1 MSQQPTQP
9 LPPGFQLE
17 GYRIE
22 RQLAHGGFSIVYLAR
37 DASGAAV
44 AIKEYLP
51 SRLATRTG
59 DSPVPVVEEKHQAA
73 FRRGMKG
80 FFEEGR
86 VLAGLDHPNV
96 VRVLNFFRANETAY
110 LVMRYERGRTLQEHI
125 QHQSGT
131 LSENFIRTVFT
142 RLLNGLREIHM
153 RKLLHLDIKP
163 ANIYLRADGHPVL
176 LDFGA
181 TRQGLG
187 DNDPGLGSVHTPG
200 YAAPE
205 QTGNAAE
212 TAATQGPWTDIYAVG
227 ATLYACLSGS
237 TPLAADLRARGE
249 VLEPAQQ
256 RWRKTYSL
264 QLLELIDWCMRL
276 PIAERPQSVF
286 ALQKVLN
293 GELLDLVDPAWFES
307 RPAASNQNTSS
318 GPGSKEN
325 T

>member
-1 MSQQPTQP
+1 MSQQSTHP

-22 RQLAHGGFSIVYLAR
+22 RQLSHGGFSIVYLAH
-37 DASGAAV
+37 DAQDTPV

-51 SRLATRTG
+51 ARLVTRSAA
-59 DSPVPVVEEKHQAA
+59 SPVPFIAEDKMPA
-73 FRRGMKG
+73 FMQGLKN

-86 VLAGLDHPNV
+86 LLARLDHPNV

-125 QHQSGT
+125 QRHPGT
-131 LSENFIRTVFT
+131 LGETFIRNVFT

-153 RKLLHLDIKP
+153 HKLLHLDIKP
-163 ANIYLRADGHPVL
+163 ANIYLRMDGHPVL

-187 DNDPGLGSVHTPG
+187 GNDPAFGAVHTPG

-205 QTGNAAE
+205 QMGSGEA
-212 TAATQGPWTDIYAVG
+212 QGPWTDIYAVG
-227 ATLYACLSGS
+227 ATLYACLAGS
-237 TPLAADLRARGE
+237 TPLSADLRAKGE
-249 VLEPAQQ
+249 RLDPAQE
-256 RWRKTYSL
+256 RWRKQYSP
-264 QLLELIDWCMRL
+264 QLLELIDWSMNLRV
-276 PIAERPQSVF
+276 ADRPQSVF

-293 GELLDLVDPAWFES
+293 GELLDLVDPSWFETT
-307 RPAASNQNTSS
+307 PEAKNAPEKPEGT
-318 GPGSKEN
+318 P
-325 T
+325 

>member
-1 MSQQPTQP
+1 MADKPQTQP
-9 LPPGFQLE
+9 LPSGYQLE
-17 GYRIE
+17 NYRIE
-22 RQLAHGGFSIVYLAR
+22 RRLSHGGFSIVYLAR
-37 DASGAAV
+37 DADGTPV

-51 SRLATRTG
+51 QRLASRAVG
-59 DSPVPVVEEKHQAA
+59 EAVPVVSPEHQAA
-73 FRRGMKG
+73 FRQGMKS

-125 QHQSGT
+125 QRHPGV
-131 LSENFIRTVFT
+131 LSENFIRNVFT

-163 ANIYLRADGHPVL
+163 ANIYLRMDGHPVL

-187 DNDPGLGSVHTPG
+187 ETDRSLGAVHTPG

-205 QTGNAAE
+205 QMGSGEA
-212 TAATQGPWTDIYAVG
+212 QGPWTDIYAVG

-237 TPLAADLRARGE
+237 TPLSADKRAKGE
-249 VLEPAQQ
+249 ILIPAQE
-256 RWRKTYSL
+256 RWRRDYSL
-264 QLLELIDWCMRL
+264 QLLELVDWSMRL
-276 PIAERPQSVF
+276 PVNERPQSVY

-293 GELLDLVDPAWFES
+293 GELLDLVDPSWFDTPNRS
-307 RPAASNQNTSS
+307 RGKS
-318 GPGSKEN
+318 
-325 T
+325 